1 MTIIFSIFLIVST
14 VPKVFPYWI
23 QEKPSKIKNLN
34 LGTVENQLQGDDSFC
49 VTIENTANESNPM
62 VIKSEDCT
70 RKKNVMCKLEIA
82 KAIENSLPPKFPC
95 ISTNQAATSKRKR
108 EAESLMQHRQ
118 NKAMDVKGKVF
129 RFCLPK
135 SS

>member
-1 MTIIFSIFLIVST
+1 MISSFLIVST

-70 RKKNVMCKLEIA
+70 RKKKVMCKLEIP

-95 ISTNQAATSKRKR
+95 ISTNQAATRKRKR

-118 NKAMDVKGKVF
+118 NKAMDLKGKVC
-129 RFCLPK
+129 RSC
-135 SS
+135 